1 MNIKGAIVISATFG
15 MMGCVAQVPLTA
27 VPETY
32 PVAQEMTA
40 SVKLS
45 AVGYGAASSI
55 DGHTQGQKRLLAM
68 RASRLDAYRALA
80 EQVYGLR
87 LTGNT
92 TVSSLMSQNDSFRA
106 YIDAY
111 LRGARV
117 VSVTPM
123 AEGNYETTIE
133 IDFDERIAR
142 PYLTP
147 TPAQPLMQPV
157 RTYVAQP
164 ATTPGY
170 VVQQAPAP
178 TYVVQ
183 QAPAQT
189 TYVAQPVVA
198 QPVAAPVYVPQS
210 VYPTRRPLDDGLK
223 GTAGPGRS
231 YGSSFYYAE

>member
-1 MNIKGAIVISATFG
+1 MNAKRAILLSAAFTLV
-15 MMGCVAQVPLTA
+15 GCASQVPLTETVA
-27 VPETY
+27 VVPEM
-32 PVAQEMTA
+32 AG
-40 SVKLS
+40 SIKLS
-45 AVGYGAASSI
+45 AVGYGAASSA
-55 DGHTQGQKRLLAM
+55 DGHTPGQKRLLAM

-117 VSVTPM
+117 VSITPM

-133 IDFDERIAR
+133 IDFDERLAR
-142 PYLTP
+142 PYLMP
-147 TPAQPLMQPV
+147 TPAQPVMQPV

-164 ATTPGY
+164 AA
-170 VVQQAPAP
+170 VAP
-178 TYVVQ
+178 
-183 QAPAQT
+183 
-189 TYVAQPVVA
+189 TYVAQPAATPTYVVPQA
-198 QPVAAPVYVPQS
+198 PVQAYVPQPAATPVYVSQP
-210 VYPTRRPLDDGLK
+210 VYAPRRPVDDGLR
-223 GTAGPGRS
+223 GTAGPGRT

>member
-1 MNIKGAIVISATFG
+1 
-15 MMGCVAQVPLTA
+15 
-27 VPETY
+27 
-32 PVAQEMTA
+32 
-40 SVKLS
+40 
-45 AVGYGAASSI
+45 
-55 DGHTQGQKRLLAM
+55 
-68 RASRLDAYRALA
+68 
-80 EQVYGLR
+80 
-87 LTGNT
+87 
-92 TVSSLMSQNDSFRA
+92 
-106 YIDAY
+106 
-111 LRGARV
+111 
-117 VSVTPM
+117 M

-147 TPAQPLMQPV
+147 SPAQPLMQPV

-164 ATTPGY
+164 AASPAY

-183 QAPAQT
+183 QAPTQT
-189 TYVAQPVVA
+189 TYVAQPVAQPVAQAVVA

-210 VYPTRRPLDDGLK
+210 VYAPRRPLDDGLK